1 MRLSVLQRVILE
13 TSYGAPTKKV
23 SRLSVRGSSQKVI
36 TRSLERLIDKG
47 LLVGYGVRTPQKWYI
62 KEIRL
67 TPLGRK
73 AARKLNG
80 EQTKLP
86 I

>member
-1 MRLSVLQRVILE
+1 MRLSELQRSILQICQ
-13 TSYGAPTKKV
+13 TGRGGRV
-23 SRLSVRGSSQKVI
+23 SRTVLLGSAQKVI

-47 LLVGYGVRTPQKWYI
+47 LLVGYGVRTPEKWYI

-67 TPLGRK
+67 TSLGRK
-73 AARKLNG
+73 VVKKFHG